1 MPGPGPWPSRDEV
14 RGTPRPG
21 TPKARQPRPG
31 RRAFSAPGRSA
42 RLGIGR
48 SLIVAAEAWARDH
61 GLAHLTL
68 HTGVYNASARTFYA
82 VLGFAEE
89 EVRLTRPVP
98 PA

>member
-1 MPGPGPWPSRDEV
+1 MALARRSAGHTAARNAEGPPAA
-14 RGTPRPG
+14 TRPAG
-21 TPKARQPRPG
+21 LQRNR
-31 RRAFSAPGRSA
+31 GRSA